1 MTPNAATLSRP
12 SSRQSDMT
20 QSRPQSRQTDPG
32 IRRSSSFGALPSLQP
47 RPSSSGAL
55 QSTNA
60 VLQGQRRSAS
70 TDFKRRL
77 HETRQRDWL
86 KKHGKHSCMDFS
98 DSERT
103 ELRHFF
109 EGLSGSHGSDARIGI
124 AELEEMLISL
134 GVADTR
140 ADVLSVIATLDGDE
154 TGELDFEEYLRIVC
168 MGDAES
174 TVFQVFKAMLRGK
187 LGDRNLNFPNVI
199 STYRRKLILDA
210 SGVGSFEK
218 NDRSLDDSR
227 EDVSNPRRGQR
238 GQKARYTKML
248 DNFET
253 LNDSMLGRLNAS
265 HGKTQSSFPTK
276 SVAGSLA
283 TAWNSFCTEYNLKP
297 VKQFGGGSGAAS
309 TLGRPQSPNTVLE
322 KIPGL
327 RQSKFERSNVR
338 TFERSDV
345 RTFHK
350 HSKNGDPLRASLII

>member
-1 MTPNAATLSRP
+1 
-12 SSRQSDMT
+12 
-20 QSRPQSRQTDPG
+20 
-32 IRRSSSFGALPSLQP
+32 
-47 RPSSSGAL
+47 
-55 QSTNA
+55 
-60 VLQGQRRSAS
+60 
-70 TDFKRRL
+70 
-77 HETRQRDWL
+77 
-86 KKHGKHSCMDFS
+86 MDFS
-98 DSERT
+98 DAERT

-174 TVFQVFKAMLRGK
+174 TVFQVFKAMLQGK

-227 EDVSNPRRGQR
+227 EDVSNPRSTR

-265 HGKTQSSFPTK
+265 HGKTQSSLPTK

-283 TAWNSFCTEYNLKP
+283 MAWNSFCTEYNLKP
-297 VKQFGGGSGAAS
+297 VKQFPGAAS
-309 TLGRPQSPNTVLE
+309 TLGRPQSPNTVLA

-327 RQSKFERSNVR
+327 RRS
-338 TFERSDV
+338 
-345 RTFHK
+345 K
-350 HSKNGDPLRASLII
+350 HSKNGEPLRASLII

>member
-47 RPSSSGAL
+47 RPSSSSAL
-55 QSTNA
+55 HSTTA

-174 TVFQVFKAMLRGK
+174 TVFQVFKAMLQGK

-227 EDVSNPRRGQR
+227 EDVSNPRSTRGK
-238 GQKARYTKML
+238 KARYTKML

-265 HGKTQSSFPTK
+265 HGKTQSSLPTK

-283 TAWNSFCTEYNLKP
+283 MAWNSFCTEYNLKP
-297 VKQFGGGSGAAS
+297 VKQFPGAAS
-309 TLGRPQSPNTVLE
+309 TLGRPQSPNTVLA

-327 RQSKFERSNVR
+327 RRS
-338 TFERSDV
+338 
-345 RTFHK
+345 K
-350 HSKNGDPLRASLII
+350 HSKNGEPLRASLVI